1 MMKKLVSVM
10 LVAAMSIGLV
20 ACGTSGT
27 VSAEATAEP
36 AAEAAAEEAPAE
48 EAAEE
53 PAAEAAPAEAAEPEV
68 VLQLAE
74 IHTAG
79 YPTAMADEEFARLVG
94 EKTNG
99 RIKIEVYTDATLGE
113 EADVIEQMQM
123 GTLGFARVSLAPMAN
138 FEPSLNALMMPY
150 LYNDS
155 EHMWKVLNSDLGQE
169 MLGSITSAG
178 LVGLCWYDGGS
189 RCYYS
194 NKKITKLE
202 DMKGLTFRMQNNEM
216 MFDLTKA
223 LGANA
228 MNCGQGDVYQAV
240 QDGTIDGAENNIPTY
255 ESFSQDEVCPYFILD
270 NHSMV
275 PEILAGSET
284 ALAALSA
291 EDQAIIKECAK
302 ETQDFEIKAWAER
315 EVESKKLVEADSPD
329 VEWVELDEG
338 ELDKF
343 KEAVQPLYDKYGADY
358 ADIIAQI
365 QEMGK

>member
-1 MMKKLVSVM
+1 MKKKM
-10 LVAAMSIGLV
+10 LSILLAASLIISMS

-27 VSAEATAEP
+27 IEKEDPKETAKEEATTT
-36 AAEAAAEEAPAE
+36 PAE
-48 EAAEE
+48 ESAVEAEI
-53 PAAEAAPAEAAEPEV
+53 

-99 RIKIEVYTDATLGE
+99 RIKVEVYTDATLGE
-113 EADVIEQMQM
+113 EADVVEQMQM
-123 GTLGFARVSLAPMAN
+123 GTLAFARVSLAPMAN
-138 FEPSLNALMMPY
+138 FEPSLNALMMPF

-155 EHMWKVLNSDLGQE
+155 EHMWKVLNSELGQT
-169 MLGSITSAG
+169 MLESISSAG

-189 RCYYS
+189 RCFYS
-194 NKKITKLE
+194 NVKITKLS

-255 ESFSQDEVCPYFILD
+255 ESFSQDEVCPYYIMD
-270 NHSMV
+270 DHSRV
-275 PEILAGSET
+275 PEILAGSEI
-284 ALAALSA
+284 ALEVLSA

-302 ETQDFEIKAWAER
+302 ETQEFEITAWAAQEI
-315 EVESKKLVEADSPD
+315 ESKALVEKDTPD
-329 VEWVELDEG
+329 VEWVELEEG
-338 ELDKF
+338 ELEKF
-343 KEAVQPLYDKYGADY
+343 QAAIQPLYETYGAEYQDVI
-358 ADIIAQI
+358 DQII
-365 QEMGK
+365 EMGK